1 MTTVQSTPRATHAAT
16 ERPLRLWRSARR
28 WMTSPIAARLSAYVA
43 GLLLW
48 QLVAVV
54 FERFPGPTEIVGFL
68 VGEVTQGHLV
78 ANFAVTLSR
87 FGQGMLIAVVIGVVL
102 GVLIG
107 SSRGAEAFLN
117 DINVVGLAV
126 PAVIW
131 ALLATMWFGFGDRA
145 PIVTVILS
153 AVPFVT
159 VNVAQGVRAIDPNL
173 GHMSAA
179 FGVTARRRIRH
190 LTLPA
195 IAGYVFAAIRFAV
208 MSGWNGIL
216 LSEWFGATSGVGWR
230 ARYWYDANRMPGF
243 LAWVVFFIVFMLLVD
258 RVGLGSIAKRTF
270 RWRDGDATGTTETV
284 TTERA

>member
-1 MTTVQSTPRATHAAT
+1 MTAVQTHSPPTASSAERDIRPRRV
-16 ERPLRLWRSARR
+16 RPHRL
-28 WMTSPIAARLSAYVA
+28 TSSIAARLTSYLA

-48 QLVAVV
+48 QLVATI
-54 FERFPGPTEIVGFL
+54 FDRFPAPLEITSFL
-68 VGEVTQGHLV
+68 IAEIGEGHLV
-78 ANFAVTLSR
+78 ANFAVTLNR
-87 FGQGMLIAVVIGVVL
+87 FAQGMLIAVIIGVIL

-107 SSRGAEAFLN
+107 SYRSAEAFLN
-117 DINVVGLAV
+117 DINVVGLAI

-159 VNVAQGVRAIDPNL
+159 VNVAQGVRAVDPRL

-179 FGVTARRRIRH
+179 FGVPATRRVRH

-258 RVGLGSIAKRTF
+258 RVGLGTIAKRSF
-270 RWRDGDATGTTETV
+270 RWRDGDAAGTTEIV
-284 TTERA
+284 TERV

>member
-1 MTTVQSTPRATHAAT
+1 MTTVETHSPPTSGSAEGDPR
-16 ERPLRLWRSARR
+16 PRR
-28 WMTSPIAARLSAYVA
+28 VLPPWLTSPLAARLTSYVF

-48 QLVAVV
+48 QLVAAL
-54 FERFPGPTEIVGFL
+54 FERFPAPLEITSFL
-68 VGEVTQGHLV
+68 VSEIAEGHLFS
-78 ANFAVTLSR
+78 NFAVTLNR
-87 FGQGMLIAVVIGVVL
+87 FGQGMLIAIIIGVIL
-102 GVLIG
+102 GILIG
-107 SSRGAEAFLN
+107 TYRGAEAFLN
-117 DINVVGLAV
+117 DINVVGLAI

-159 VNVAQGVRAIDPNL
+159 VNVAQGVRAIDPRL
-173 GHMSAA
+173 GHMSSA
-179 FGVTARRRIRH
+179 FGVPANRKMRH

-258 RVGLGSIAKRTF
+258 RVVLGAIAKRAF
-270 RWRDGDATGTTETV
+270 RWRDGDAAGTTDIA
-284 TTERA
+284 TERV

>member
-1 MTTVQSTPRATHAAT
+1 MSTIEATTKSTHAAT
-16 ERPLRLWRSARR
+16 NRPPRLGHAARR
-28 WMTSPIAARLSAYVA
+28 WLTSPMGARLTAYAA

-48 QLVAVV
+48 QLVAAV

-78 ANFAVTLSR
+78 ANFAVTLNR
-87 FGQGMLIAVVIGVVL
+87 FGQGMLIAIVIGVLL

-107 SSRGAEAFLN
+107 SSRAVEAFLN

-145 PIVTVILS
+145 PIVTVILA

-159 VNVAQGVRAIDPNL
+159 VNVAQGVRAIDPRL
-173 GHMSAA
+173 RHMSAA
-179 FGVTARRRIRH
+179 FGVSTRRRARH

-216 LSEWFGATSGVGWR
+216 LSEWFGSTSGVGWR

-243 LAWVVFFIVFMLLVD
+243 LAWVVFFIAFMLLVD

-270 RWRDGDATGTTETV
+270 RWRDGDSPGTTETAPI
-284 TTERA
+284 ERT

>member
-1 MTTVQSTPRATHAAT
+1 MTTVQAHSPPTTESTEHAIRPRRA
-16 ERPLRLWRSARR
+16 LSR
-28 WMTSPIAARLSAYVA
+28 WLTSPLAARLTSYVA

-48 QLVAVV
+48 QLVATI
-54 FERFPGPTEIVGFL
+54 FDRFPAPLEITSFL
-68 VGEVTQGHLV
+68 VGEIAEGHLV
-78 ANFAVTLSR
+78 SNFAVTLNR
-87 FGQGMLIAVVIGVVL
+87 FGQGMLIAVVIGVIL
-102 GVLIG
+102 GILIG
-107 SSRGAEAFLN
+107 SYRGAEAFLN
-117 DINVVGLAV
+117 DINVVGLAI

-159 VNVAQGVRAIDPNL
+159 VNVAQGVRAIDPRL

-179 FGVTARRRIRH
+179 FGVPASRRMRH

-258 RVGLGSIAKRTF
+258 RGGLGTIAKRSF
-270 RWRDGDATGTTETV
+270 RWRDGDAAGTTEIV
-284 TTERA
+284 TERV

>member
-1 MTTVQSTPRATHAAT
+1 MSTVQAHSPTTSGSLEGDPR
-16 ERPLRLWRSARR
+16 PRR
-28 WMTSPIAARLSAYVA
+28 VLPSWLTSSIAARLTSYVF

-48 QLVAVV
+48 QLVAAI
-54 FERFPGPTEIVGFL
+54 FDRFPAPLEITSFL
-68 VGEVTQGHLV
+68 VDEIAEGHLV
-78 ANFAVTLSR
+78 ANFAVTLNR
-87 FGQGMLIAVVIGVVL
+87 FGQGMLIAVIIGVIL

-107 SSRGAEAFLN
+107 SFRSAEAFLN
-117 DINVVGLAV
+117 DINVVGLAI

-159 VNVAQGVRAIDPNL
+159 VNVAQGVRAIDPQL

-179 FGVTARRRIRH
+179 FGVPANRKMRH

-230 ARYWYDANRMPGF
+230 ARYWYDANRMQGF

-258 RVGLGSIAKRTF
+258 RIGLGAIAKRSF
-270 RWRDGDATGTTETV
+270 RWRDGDAAGTTDIV
-284 TTERA
+284 TERV